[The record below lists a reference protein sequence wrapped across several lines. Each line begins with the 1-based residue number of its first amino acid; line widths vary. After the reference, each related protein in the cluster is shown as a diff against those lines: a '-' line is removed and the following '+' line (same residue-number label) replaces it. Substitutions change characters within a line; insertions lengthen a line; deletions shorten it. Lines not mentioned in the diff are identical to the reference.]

1 MNKILGTEMK
11 QRITELGIEISG
23 RYAVARVPMPDCAA
37 HELALDEEPAFSM
50 SAYLND
56 RAASIYA
63 GSNEVQ
69 RNIIAQQLLASR

>member
-23 RYAVARVPMPDCAA
+23 RYAAMRVPMAQCAD
-37 HELALDEEPAFSM
+37 HVLALPEEPVFNM

-63 GSNEVQ
+63 GSNEIQ
-69 RNIIAQQLLASR
+69 RNIIAQQLLSGR